1 MKKLSEEEKKR
12 FRDDHIV
19 YRASVIRAGLCALDG
34 KINHLNI
41 SIRNACFVGCAVTV
55 RAMIEFFGLTV
66 DKKKFKLVARTKK
79 DIRETDV
86 LANMVGGELIEV
98 EELASEDVETLKNGY
113 LSAERSSA
121 HFTHYKAINEFG
133 GDTRS
138 VYEAGKLL
146 LKLLDEKVYIPN
158 GEKLPDEWWPH

>member
-41 SIRNACFVGCAVTV
+41 SIRNACFVGCAITV
-55 RAMIEFFGLTV
+55 RAMIEFFGLIMN
-66 DKKKFKLVARTKK
+66 KSKSELVRRDENK
-79 DIRETDV
+79 IRETDV
-86 LANMVGGELIEV
+86 LASMVGGELLKV
-98 EELASEDVETLKNGY
+98 EELEREDVETLKNGY

-158 GEKLPDEWWPH
+158 G